1 MDQDQFKRLIEI
13 LVRIET
19 RLSKLD
25 RLAAP
30 SEGGQRGFP
39 LGRLVV
45 PTTSTSTSTSTV
57 ASSVLA
63 GMPALS
69 NVPVVPQLPPLLNVL
84 EDVQIEGADVLPE
97 VNQSLAQIDITLGSM
112 QNAEG
117 SIQPAPNKV
126 PDVKTAMDSISADV
140 SSTLGKL

>member
-45 PTTSTSTSTSTV
+45 PATSTSTV

>member
-25 RLAAP
+25 RLAAS

-39 LGRLVV
+39 LGRLAV
-45 PTTSTSTSTSTV
+45 PTTSTSTV
-57 ASSVLA
+57 ASSALA

-69 NVPVVPQLPPLLNVL
+69 NIPVVPQLPPLLNVL

-97 VNQSLAQIDITLGSM
+97 VDQSLAQISMTLGSM

-140 SSTLGKL
+140 NSTLGKL

>member
-45 PTTSTSTSTSTV
+45 PATSTSTSTV
-57 ASSVLA
+57 VSSMLA

>member
-1 MDQDQFKRLIEI
+1 MDQDQFRRIMETLA
-13 LVRIET
+13 RIET
-19 RLSKLD
+19 RLSKLE
-25 RLAAP
+25 RLAAS

-39 LGRLVV
+39 LGRLAI
-45 PTTSTSTSTSTV
+45 PATSTSTAT
-57 ASSVLA
+57 ASVLA

-97 VNQSLAQIDITLGSM
+97 VDQSLAQISITLGSM

-117 SIQPAPNKV
+117 SIEPAPNKV
-126 PDVKTAMDSISADV
+126 PDVKTAMDSVSADV

>member
-25 RLAAP
+25 RLAAS
-30 SEGGQRGFP
+30 SEGGQKGFP
-39 LGRLVV
+39 LGRLAV
-45 PTTSTSTSTSTV
+45 PTTSTV

-63 GMPALS
+63 NMPALS

>member
-1 MDQDQFKRLIEI
+1 MDQNQFKKIMETLA
-13 LVRIET
+13 RIET

-25 RLAAP
+25 RLAAS

-39 LGRLVV
+39 LGRLAV
-45 PTTSTSTSTSTV
+45 PTTSTSTV

-69 NVPVVPQLPPLLNVL
+69 NVPVVPQLPPLLDVL

-97 VNQSLAQIDITLGSM
+97 VD
-112 QNAEG
+112 
-117 SIQPAPNKV
+117 
-126 PDVKTAMDSISADV
+126 
-140 SSTLGKL
+140 

>member
-1 MDQDQFKRLIEI
+1 MDQDKFRRIMDS

-25 RLAAP
+25 RLAAS
-30 SEGGQRGFP
+30 SESGQAGFP
-39 LGRLVV
+39 LGRLSAPPV
-45 PTTSTSTSTSTV
+45 PVTSVS
-57 ASSVLA
+57 ALA

-69 NVPVVPQLPPLLNVL
+69 NVPVVPQLPPLLGVL

-97 VNQSLAQIDITLGSM
+97 VDQSLAQISITLGSI

-117 SIQPAPNKV
+117 SIKPAPNKV
-126 PDVKTAMDSISADV
+126 PDVKTAMDNISADV
-140 SSTLGKL
+140 SSTLDKL

>member
-1 MDQDQFKRLIEI
+1 MDQDQFRRLMEI
-13 LVRIET
+13 LARIET

-25 RLAAP
+25 RLAASP
-30 SEGGQRGFP
+30 EGGPRGFP
-39 LGRLVV
+39 LGRLAV
-45 PTTSTSTSTSTV
+45 PTTSTA
-57 ASSVLA
+57 ASSALA

-69 NVPVVPQLPPLLNVL
+69 NVPVVPQLPPLLDVL

-97 VNQSLAQIDITLGSM
+97 VDQSLAQISITLGSM

-126 PDVKTAMDSISADV
+126 PDVKTAMDSISAAV

>member
-19 RLSKLD
+19 QLSKLD

-45 PTTSTSTSTSTV
+45 PATSTSTV

-63 GMPALS
+63 GMPVLS

>member
-25 RLAAP
+25 RLAAS

-39 LGRLVV
+39 LGRLAV
-45 PTTSTSTSTSTV
+45 PTTSTSTV

-69 NVPVVPQLPPLLNVL
+69 NVPVVPQLPPLLDVL

-97 VNQSLAQIDITLGSM
+97 VDQSLAQISMTLGSM

-140 SSTLGKL
+140 GSTLGKL

>member
-45 PTTSTSTSTSTV
+45 PATSTSTV

-69 NVPVVPQLPPLLNVL
+69 NVPVMPQLPPLLNVL

-126 PDVKTAMDSISADV
+126 SDVKTAMDSISADV
-140 SSTLGKL
+140 SSTLSKL